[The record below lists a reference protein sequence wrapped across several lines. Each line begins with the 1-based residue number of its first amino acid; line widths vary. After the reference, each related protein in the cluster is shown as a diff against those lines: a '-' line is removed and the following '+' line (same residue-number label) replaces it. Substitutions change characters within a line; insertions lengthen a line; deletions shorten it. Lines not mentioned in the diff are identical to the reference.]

1 VKDFSKVARP
11 LTQLTKKGEK
21 FVWMEDWDAVFAEL
35 KHRLTIVQ
43 VLTIPDQSGDRG
55 KTTHKKCMF

>member
-55 KTTHKKCMF
+55 KTMHKKCMF